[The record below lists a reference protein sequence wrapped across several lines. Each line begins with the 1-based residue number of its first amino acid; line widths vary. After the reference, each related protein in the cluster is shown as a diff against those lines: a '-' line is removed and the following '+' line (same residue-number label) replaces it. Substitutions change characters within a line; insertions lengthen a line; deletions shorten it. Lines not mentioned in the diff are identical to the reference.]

1 VARQW
6 GNIARRAAAPAG
18 YWLVLGLIT
27 LLGMN
32 AATKVEATRTRL
44 FLVVVIGVAFVAA
57 SLLEKLLRRGEP
69 LNSTSDRSEQFEFHA
84 TIPPLD
90 FRLFAQIAPQ
100 EVRFGMEPVQVPT
113 DSDRFGEA

>member
-32 AATKVEATRTRL
+32 AAIKVEATRTRL
-44 FLVVVIGVAFVAA
+44 FLVVVVIGGTARKSAY
-57 SLLEKLLRRGEP
+57 R
-69 LNSTSDRSEQFEFHA
+69 
-84 TIPPLD
+84 PPPS
-90 FRLFAQIAPQ
+90 A
-100 EVRFGMEPVQVPT
+100 
-113 DSDRFGEA
+113 

>member
-32 AATKVEATRTRL
+32 AAIKVEATRTRL
-44 FLVVVIGVAFVAA
+44 FLVVVVIGGTARKSAYRA
-57 SLLEKLLRRGEP
+57 
-69 LNSTSDRSEQFEFHA
+69 
-84 TIPPLD
+84 PPS
-90 FRLFAQIAPQ
+90 A
-100 EVRFGMEPVQVPT
+100 
-113 DSDRFGEA
+113 